1 MEVIKAMA
9 LTSPSRSR
17 GNWRPLC
24 GENPGSVGNEL
35 PTACCSAYNRV
46 SQLQHMDIGGL
57 YPLLWASQVAPVVKK
72 PTCHCKRHKRH
83 GSDPW
88 VRKIPW
94 RREWQPTPVF
104 LAGESHGQRSLAGSS
119 SWGCK
124 ESGTTE
130 VT

>member
-46 SQLQHMDIGGL
+46 SQLQHHGHWGAVSFIVGFPGG
-57 YPLLWASQVAPVVKK
+57 
-72 PTCHCKRHKRH
+72 T
-83 GSDPW
+83 
-88 VRKIPW
+88 
-94 RREWQPTPVF
+94 
-104 LAGESHGQRSLAGSS
+104 
-119 SWGCK
+119 
-124 ESGTTE
+124 SG
-130 VT
+130 